1 MGVTKRRILILRTS
15 FRKCIIRIWKKTE
28 MLIFRIIEEGRTKS
42 LIRLI
47 LPTPKPLATKTRKLQ
62 TANSTT
68 TQQKTKKDPYRT
80 WLTWTPVWD
89 STFLLTTALGAAVTL
104 LHQTT
109 QLTLLELCLM
119 TRVRRKKN

>member
-1 MGVTKRRILILRTS
+1 MGSL
-15 FRKCIIRIWKKTE
+15 RKCIIQTWKKTG
-28 MLIFRIIEEGRTKS
+28 MLIFRIIEGERTS
-42 LIRLI
+42 LTRLI

-68 TQQKTKKDPYRT
+68 IQEKTKKDPYRT

-89 STFLLTTALGAAVTL
+89 LTFRLTTVLGAAVTL
-104 LHQTT
+104 LHQPT